1 MDLTFWKSF
10 PPITRLYLS
19 ISVIANFLVFVNLMN
34 PMQIFLNFQL
44 VLFKLNIWRLYS
56 HAFFFGRAGVKTFF
70 YIFFFSRY
78 SKALESFSFQGR
90 GADYLYLLF
99 TGNSILL
106 LLKLFVSEANFLGP
120 GLTFMIVYIWGK
132 KNAQQQIN
140 LINMFHIRGSSLPL
154 VLMLASWFLRQ
165 KTLKFDI
172 MGIMAGHIYYY
183 LEEVYP
189 RLAGG
194 QRLLSTPNIFKE
206 FLLKLE
212 INEA

>member
-1 MDLTFWKSF
+1 MDFSILKTF
-10 PPITRLYLS
+10 PPITRLYLL
-19 ISVIANFLVFVNLMN
+19 ISVIANFLVFINFMN

-44 VLFKLNIWRLYS
+44 VFYKFNVWRLFS

-78 SKALESFSFQGR
+78 SKALESLSFQGR

-99 TGNSILL
+99 SGNSILL

-132 KNAQQQIN
+132 KNAQHQIN
-140 LINMFHIRGSSLPL
+140 LINMFHIKGSSLPL
-154 VLMLASWFLRQ
+154 VLMITSWFLRQ

-183 LEEVYP
+183 IEEVYP
-189 RLAGG
+189 RLSGG
-194 QRLLSTPNIFKE
+194 QKIIKTPDVFKE
-206 FLLKLE
+206 LFLKIQE
-212 INEA
+212 S